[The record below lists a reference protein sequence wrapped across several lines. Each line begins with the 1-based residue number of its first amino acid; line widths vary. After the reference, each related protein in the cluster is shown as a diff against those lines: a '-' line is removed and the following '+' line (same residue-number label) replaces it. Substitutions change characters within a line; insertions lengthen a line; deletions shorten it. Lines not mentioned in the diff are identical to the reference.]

1 MKRRASATT
10 ITHLTS
16 SPDFADISAIPPAPT
31 TEDLI
36 RDIRATLEQRV
47 ADAESLKMAFGRAA
61 APRNVDV
68 SIERGREQLEE
79 FEKIVSSV
87 PLGFKLV
94 PVYYSRISQ
103 ASNETVLDEYLFHVR
118 SDFLRYVADKHTDE
132 LRALGISEHGIGRMK
147 KGLDPS
153 TQKGDLYHVSIDHI
167 IERSGGGNFSLVK
180 QKDPDLGEES
190 PQRFSVNHY
199 GNLILLPEKIHQ
211 FKNTLNSLQRITDVP
226 PGEGRWALMMIPER
240 TSQYSG
246 FVAQPQ
252 DPDHP
257 LFGVETR
264 PMDLPHKISHTAFV
278 LGQAYEGLKE
288 FRRNPVVSAMLTT
301 FSEVARLRGTYL
313 DLIANDNNIQAPTG
327 EMVSLRQVFD
337 HAMRGI
343 SVNDKRRLDRHL
355 KPVIAETTDALTQL
369 FDDVQKRYRE
379 ENDRKA
385 VESFFSFFN
394 SRKVWHFRDAL
405 SQIPLDESSDFMVA
419 HARIYNAMNDIKAD
433 IVAKG
438 LQPIGTKPS
447 AKPAQKPRRK
457 A

>member
-16 SPDFADISAIPPAPT
+16 SPEFADISAIPPAPT

-36 RDIRATLEQRV
+36 RDIRVTLEQRV
-47 ADAESLKMAFGRAA
+47 ADSQSLKMAFGRAA

-68 SIERGREQLEE
+68 SIARGREQLEE
-79 FEKIVSSV
+79 FDKIVASV
-87 PLGFKLV
+87 PRGFKLV
-94 PVYYSRISQ
+94 PVYYSRVSQ
-103 ASNETVLDEYLFHVR
+103 SNNEAVLDEYLFHVR
-118 SDFLRYVADKHTDE
+118 SDFLRFVADNHTNE

-153 TQKGDLYHVSIDHI
+153 NMKGEIYHVSIDHI

-180 QKDPDLGEES
+180 QKDPDLGDDS
-190 PQRFSVNHY
+190 PMRFSVNHY

-240 TSQYSG
+240 TPQHSG

-278 LGQAYEGLKE
+278 LGQAYEGVKE

-301 FSEVARLRGTYL
+301 FAEVARLRGTYL
-313 DLIANDNNIQAPTG
+313 ELIVNDNNVQAPTG

-337 HAMRGI
+337 HAMRG
-343 SVNDKRRLDRHL
+343 VDPKEKRRLERHV
-355 KPVIAETTDALTQL
+355 KPVIAETTETLTGL

-379 ENDRKA
+379 NNDRNP

-405 SQIPLDESSDFMVA
+405 SQIPLDESADFLVA
-419 HARIYNAMNDIKAD
+419 HARIYNAMNDIKAE

-438 LQPIGTKPS
+438 MRPIGAKS
-447 AKPAQKPRRK
+447 AEKSVSKRRRNP
-457 A
+457 